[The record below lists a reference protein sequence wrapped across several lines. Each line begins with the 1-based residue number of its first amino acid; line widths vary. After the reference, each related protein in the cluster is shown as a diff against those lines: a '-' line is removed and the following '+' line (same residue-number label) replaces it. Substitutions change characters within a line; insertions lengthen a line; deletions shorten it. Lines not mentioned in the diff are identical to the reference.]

1 MAYKFATASSQY
13 LELAAAP
20 VTAVPL
26 SISLW
31 FNTANVSNVD
41 SLFTIQDGNG
51 NDQFLLYY
59 GGNDFVVMTIQGSTL
74 VSATRAITGLTN
86 QWVHVCGVYS
96 AINNRQAWVN
106 GVSGGA
112 NINTGTA
119 TPNAA
124 NIDTVR
130 VNVRY
135 YAGSLGS
142 YGNANIAEIAV
153 YNTALGEDEIV
164 MLSKGFSAS
173 LVKPQN
179 LVYYAPLIRDLGD
192 IRGGLIHTNN
202 NGATVS
208 AHPKIYGI

>member
-74 VSATRAITGLTN
+74 VSAARAITGLTN

-135 YAGSLGS
+135 YGGSLGS

-153 YNTALGEDEIV
+153 YNTALVEAEIV

-208 AHPKIYGI
+208 EHPRIYGL

>member
-31 FNTANVSNVD
+31 FNTANVSNID

-59 GGNDFVVMTIQGSTL
+59 GGTDFVTMAIQGSTL
-74 VSATRAITGLTN
+74 VSAVRSVSGLTN
-86 QWVHVCGVYS
+86 QWVHVCGVY
-96 AINNRQAWVN
+96 AANNSRTAYVN
-106 GVSGGA
+106 GVAG
-112 NINTGTA
+112 ITNTSTA

-135 YAGSLGS
+135 FGGSLGS

-153 YNTALGEDEIV
+153 YNVALSGDEIV

-202 NGATVS
+202 NGATV
-208 AHPKIYGI
+208 ANHPRIYGI